1 MALLTFDELRDY
13 TESMSE
19 DYWTTINK
27 SFAYDE
33 EWYSYIVSLGA
44 HILHN
49 DMYQYGAALKAQM
62 MIAAT
67 MFTVAAASVAS
78 FAWLKQIIQ
87 LTYS

>member
-33 EWYSYIVSLGA
+33 EWYSHIVSLGA
-44 HILHN
+44 DILHN

>member
-1 MALLTFDELRDY
+1 
-13 TESMSE
+13 MSE

-44 HILHN
+44 ADILHN

-78 FAWLKQIIQ
+78 FA
-87 LTYS
+87 